1 MEEVRP
7 VVYGLVPRVYPLEYP
22 PVVPWV
28 VRPEIR
34 PAAFLIM
41 LPKFT
46 MSSFD
51 CASVQAAT
59 GFGDRSF
66 PTLRASSGRGYRGV
80 LVRQKQSG
88 AGREDS
94 ARAHQDVRNLGR
106 WPLAR

>member
-7 VVYGLVPRVYPLEYP
+7 VVEGLVPRVYPLEYP

-46 MSSFD
+46 MNSFGY
-51 CASVQAAT
+51 ASIQAAT
-59 GFGDRSF
+59 
-66 PTLRASSGRGYRGV
+66 SSRTGLSRLYARPRGV
-80 LVRQKQSG
+80 
-88 AGREDS
+88 ATAEY
-94 ARAHQDVRNLGR
+94 
-106 WPLAR
+106 